1 ELLDIAKSVGAQ
13 GKIFYQDVAEGTG
26 HAILCARECLKGDV
40 IVAFADT
47 LFRTQFN
54 LDKSKDGVIWVH
66 KVANPSSF
74 GVVKFDE
81 NNIITDFVEKPTEF
95 VSDLAIIGI
104 YYFKSGETLE
114 SEIQYLIDN
123 NIREKGEYQL
133 TNAMENMKSKGMQFV
148 PGAVD
153 EWLDCGNYAATV
165 YTNQRVLVNKA
176 QEFVGTAARFDES
189 VTIHEPCFIGENVSL
204 KNCVIGPH
212 TSIGNNSSIENCTI
226 TNSIVQEQCSLN
238 QFNCHDSLIGNHV
251 VVKGSGAATQEF
263 SLGDFSS
270 IG

>member
-1 ELLDIAKSVGAQ
+1 
-13 GKIFYQDVAEGTG
+13 
-26 HAILCARECLKGDV
+26 
-40 IVAFADT
+40 
-47 LFRTQFN
+47 
-54 LDKSKDGVIWVH
+54 
-66 KVANPSSF
+66 
-74 GVVKFDE
+74 
-81 NNIITDFVEKPTEF
+81 
-95 VSDLAIIGI
+95 
-104 YYFKSGETLE
+104 LE

>member
-1 ELLDIAKSVGAQ
+1 
-13 GKIFYQDVAEGTG
+13 
-26 HAILCARECLKGDV
+26 
-40 IVAFADT
+40 
-47 LFRTQFN
+47 
-54 LDKSKDGVIWVH
+54 
-66 KVANPSSF
+66 
-74 GVVKFDE
+74 
-81 NNIITDFVEKPTEF
+81 
-95 VSDLAIIGI
+95 
-104 YYFKSGETLE
+104 
-114 SEIQYLIDN
+114 
-123 NIREKGEYQL
+123 
-133 TNAMENMKSKGMQFV
+133 
-148 PGAVD
+148 
-153 EWLDCGNYAATV
+153 
-165 YTNQRVLVNKA
+165 VNKA

-251 VVKGSGAATQEF
+251 VVKGSGAATQVF